1 MTKLKKLFLPVL
13 LIIYVVVA
21 YFLKDNQKS
30 LIFVTVFFAI
40 IASIFI
46 TLHISKRK

>member
-1 MTKLKKLFLPVL
+1 MIKFEKIFLPVL
-13 LIIYVVVA
+13 LIIYIVVA
-21 YFLKDNQKS
+21 YFLKDDQKS

-46 TLHISKRK
+46 TLKISKRK

>member
-1 MTKLKKLFLPVL
+1 MTKLKKIFLLVL
-13 LIIYVVVA
+13 LIAYVVVA
-21 YFLKDNQKS
+21 YFLKDSQKP

-46 TLHISKRK
+46 TLNSSKRK